1 MVQISLEKINT
12 SYWLTKDKDWK
23 ERRSAQWPA
32 IEKVVGI
39 NRNKAE
45 VNVIKAYFLRGKMPK
60 WEKYKDWDKTFRH
73 LDLRM
78 FLWLHPSD
86 EPEVL
91 IPLYK
96 TYMESDV
103 IHDRDVTAGYG
114 SLLDN
119 ELLRAP
125 SPYKSLKDYPFPFM
139 GDKNIILFRIFFA
152 DIAYAKECMVRLL
165 DGQESFDEKAAHLF
179 EYKGYSHFLKVW
191 SWLLQDAKSPLMLNC
206 LYQYDEVLEWCLT
219 TITNK
224 SNNEFVKGLK
234 EPVYVTEFQ
243 KALYCIYHFDSEKN
257 EVSCRSRAL
266 VKVRQ
271 LLDDNDFIP
280 EFKQM
285 WEGIKSGKIE
295 VKNPWKRR

>member
-1 MVQISLEKINT
+1 MSLDNIDT

-23 ERRSAQWPA
+23 EQRSAQWPA

-60 WEKYKDWDKTFRH
+60 WEKYKDWEKTFRH

-103 IHDRDVTAGYG
+103 IHARDVTAGYG

-139 GDKNIILFRIFFA
+139 GDKNIIVFRIFFA
-152 DIAYAKECMVRLL
+152 DIAYAKNCMVRLL
-165 DGQESFDEKAAHLF
+165 GGQESFDEKAAHLF
-179 EYKGYSHFLKVW
+179 EFCGYLHFLYIW
-191 SWLLQDAKSPLMLNC
+191 QWLMQDIKLPLAESN
-206 LYQYDEVLEWCLT
+206 LYQYDEVLDWCITTLT
-219 TITNK
+219 VQKEQDYLK
-224 SNNEFVKGLK
+224 SIAHKVNEIQ
-234 EPVYVTEFQ
+234 YQ
-243 KALYCIYHFDSEKN
+243 KALYCIYHFDKEKSE
-257 EVSCRSRAL
+257 ES
-266 VKVRQ
+266 
-271 LLDDNDFIP
+271 
-280 EFKQM
+280 
-285 WEGIKSGKIE
+285 
-295 VKNPWKRR
+295 